1 MPTVL
6 STTEITQHLFSL
18 PHWKKT
24 TTTHKNKQ
32 CVAIERHFSFVNF
45 REAWSF
51 MQLVAIHAEE
61 QAHHPDWRNVYK
73 TVYITLYTWDLGGLS
88 EKDMQLAQ
96 TIDRIYQQSLANG
109 S

>member
-6 STTEITQHLFSL
+6 SPSAIEQYLLSL
-18 PHWKKT
+18 PHWKET
-24 TTTHKNKQ
+24 TVTHKNKQ
-32 CVAIERHFSFVNF
+32 CLAIARQCDFANF

-73 TVYITLYTWDLGGLS
+73 TVYITLYTWDIAGLS
-88 EKDMQLAQ
+88 DKDLQLAQ
-96 TIDRIYQQSLANG
+96 TIDRLYQQFLDNG